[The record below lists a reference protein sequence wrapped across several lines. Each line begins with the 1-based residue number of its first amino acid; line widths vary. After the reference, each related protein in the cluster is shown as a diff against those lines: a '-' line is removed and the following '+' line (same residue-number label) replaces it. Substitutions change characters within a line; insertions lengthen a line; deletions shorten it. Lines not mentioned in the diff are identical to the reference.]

1 MKRILAIVL
10 CAALL
15 LSGCAP
21 AAQDNT
27 TPSVTTEM
35 SSPTTEPVVET
46 TCEPDVEQPTET
58 ESEQVPTA
66 QASSEEL
73 HFKGLGDA
81 ELLTYVEDSVYTEL
95 IAALGSEEFFVEN
108 VQAVY
113 LSDEYIEELKYNSQE
128 NVFFGYTLSELD
140 QVFQGQRYVF
150 TLGEDGQTTIVPLE
164 ELYDDTY
171 DQVLKNVAI
180 GTGVILVCVTVSV
193 VTAGAAPAISMI
205 FATAATTGTTYALQS
220 GGIAF
225 VAAAIARGYQTQDF
239 DEAMKAGAM
248 AGSEG
253 FKWGAIIGAS
263 TGGIKEAVGLKGAT
277 LNGLTMDQAA
287 EIQRASHWPL
297 EAIKSIHSVEEY
309 NIYKAAELIPTKMAD
324 GSWLFMREIDWGMLD
339 SFGRTNAQRVLNGL
353 APLDATGTPFE
364 LHHIGQRADSPLA
377 ILTWAE
383 HHAGGNFNVLHYAE
397 EGKNVADAVW
407 AAQKKEVWSAFL
419 S

>member
-1 MKRILAIVL
+1 MKRILALVL
-10 CAALL
+10 CAALM

-21 AAQDNT
+21 ATQGNT
-27 TPSVTTEM
+27 APTVTTEVT
-35 SSPTTEPVVET
+35 SPPAAEGETSKEPEELLQTQGTTT
-46 TCEPDVEQPTET
+46 D
-58 ESEQVPTA
+58 
-66 QASSEEL
+66 L
-73 HFKGLGDA
+73 HFKSLGDA
-81 ELLTYVEDSVYTEL
+81 ELLSYVEENVYSELVGELDSDDYL
-95 IAALGSEEFFVEN
+95 VEN
-108 VQAVY
+108 IQAVY
-113 LSDEYIEELKYNSQE
+113 LSDEYIEELQYNSRE

-140 QVFQGQRYVF
+140 QLFQGQRYVF
-150 TLGEDGQTTIVPLE
+150 TLGEDGQTTVVPLV

-171 DQVLKNVAI
+171 DQVLKNVAT

-193 VTAGAAPAISMI
+193 IAAPAAPAVSMI

-225 VAAAIARGYQTQDF
+225 IAAAVARGYQTQDF
-239 DEAMKAGAM
+239 DEAMKAGAL

-263 TGGIKEAVGLKGAT
+263 TGGIKETIGLKGAT
-277 LNGLTMDQAA
+277 LNGLTMNEAA
-287 EIQRASHWPL
+287 EIQKASHWPL

-309 NIYKAAELIPTKMAD
+309 NIYKAAELIPKKMAD
-324 GSWLFMREIDWGMLD
+324 GSWLFMREIDWGALD

-364 LHHIGQRADSPLA
+364 LHHIGQKADSPLA

-383 HHAGGNFNVLHYAE
+383 HHAGGNFSVLHYAE

-407 AAQKKEVWSAFL
+407 SAQKKEVWAAFL
-419 S
+419 SKVVGTIS